1 MSVLTFLCLHI
12 FRHQKQQKEKWGWG
26 GLEGGGGGGLAL
38 KRKKRKEKK
47 KKSDRHAIT
56 ASDMFRLIQA
66 PLSYLLRQFSIRAR
80 EVVFGPRRVFD
91 EDIFDLP
98 TSLSLSLATSHKP
111 EAFRPPLTAMTIA
124 AANLAKSA
132 DGADKRP
139 PPSFSLARRGRNLA
153 GVPRH
158 RRDVP
163 ITVSLFFFRA
173 NSEPSRVARE

>member
-1 MSVLTFLCLHI
+1 MGV
-12 FRHQKQQKEKWGWG
+12 
-26 GLEGGGGGGLAL
+26 GGGGVLAL
-38 KRKKRKEKK
+38 KRKKREEKK

-98 TSLSLSLATSHKP
+98 TSLSLLLATSHKP

-124 AANLAKSA
+124 AANLAKVLMELTSGGRRRLSRSL
-132 DGADKRP
+132 DGAE
-139 PPSFSLARRGRNLA
+139 
-153 GVPRH
+153 
-158 RRDVP
+158 
-163 ITVSLFFFRA
+163 IWQ
-173 NSEPSRVARE
+173 ESRVTAAMCR